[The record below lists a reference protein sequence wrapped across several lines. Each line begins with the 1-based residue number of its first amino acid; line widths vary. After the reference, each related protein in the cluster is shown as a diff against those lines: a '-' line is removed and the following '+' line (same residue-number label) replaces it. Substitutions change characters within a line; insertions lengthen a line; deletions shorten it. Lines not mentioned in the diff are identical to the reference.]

1 MGRAIEVDRRLMN
14 LELEVRDLKKV
25 VSSLLGKKKRNKD
38 SEKRVKD
45 DSKKEFRE
53 TPSSSATYFP
63 YKERQKE
70 QLIVIAIDR
79 TKHSQTTCIECG
91 DKFGKYSGDIDE
103 STCLT
108 CILMKEDPD
117 AIKE

>member
-25 VSSLLGKKKRNKD
+25 VSSLLGKKKRSKD

-53 TPSSSATYFP
+53 TPSSSASYFP

-70 QLIVIAIDR
+70 QLIM
-79 TKHSQTTCIECG
+79 TKFEITCIECG
-91 DKFGKYSGDIDE
+91 HKFNEYSGSME
-103 STCLT
+103 ERTCTT
-108 CILMKEDPD
+108 CILKEEDPD

>member
-1 MGRAIEVDRRLMN
+1 MGRAIEVDKRLMN
-14 LELEVRDLKKV
+14 LELEVKDLKKV
-25 VSSLLGKKKRNKD
+25 VSSLLGKKKRSKD

-53 TPSSSATYFP
+53 TPSSSASYFP

-70 QLIVIAIDR
+70 QLIV
-79 TKHSQTTCIECG
+79 TKLEITCIECG

-108 CILMKEDPD
+108 CILIEEDPD